1 MTTAPQTYRPA
12 QITLHWVVFGA
23 IWVQWLFNEP
33 MKQTVAAIQTGAS
46 PASSDL
52 IMAWVHVGFGTTIL
66 LATLARLYLRYRF
79 GTPRHAPGTSHMQAK
94 IAEWMHRALYATL
107 IVMAL
112 TGGLTWNGVADL
124 SYVHWAL
131 NILLFA
137 LISVHAAAAL
147 FNQFIRKD
155 GTLRRMIPSRK
166 NHKSVLSLSEAGK

>member
-52 IMAWVHVGFGTTIL
+52 IMAWVHVGF
-66 LATLARLYLRYRF
+66 
-79 GTPRHAPGTSHMQAK
+79 GTSHMQAK

-166 NHKSVLSLSEAGK
+166 KS